1 MFSIQL
7 NNLSFFAH
15 HGLYE
20 EEKINGNDFVV
31 NAVISYHPTKKVTEL
46 SDTIDYAS
54 VYELIYKRMQIAT
67 PLLETI
73 VMELATKILE
83 EFPLAASVAIEL
95 TKKHP
100 PIHNFNGSVSVK
112 YELNRNQITD

>member
-1 MFSIQL
+1 VLSIQL
-7 NNLSFFAH
+7 NNLNFFAH

-20 EEKINGNDFVV
+20 EEKIHGNDFEV
-31 NAVISYHPTKKVTEL
+31 NAVISYRPAKKVTDL

-54 VYELIYKRMQIAT
+54 VYEVIYKRMQIAT

-73 VMELATKILE
+73 VMELANEILAK
-83 EFPLAASVAIEL
+83 FTLADSIAIEL
-95 TKKHP
+95 TKKRP
-100 PIHNFNGSVSVK
+100 PIHNFNGTVSVK